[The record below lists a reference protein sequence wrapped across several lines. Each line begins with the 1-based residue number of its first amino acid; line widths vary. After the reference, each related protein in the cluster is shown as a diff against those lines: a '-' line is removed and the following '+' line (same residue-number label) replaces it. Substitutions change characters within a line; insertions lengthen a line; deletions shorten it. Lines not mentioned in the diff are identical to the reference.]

1 MPRRREG
8 ASGIPTS
15 LWRAEA
21 PHPGI
26 LESMARETEKEPGR
40 LKTMWSIFQMTR
52 KNDKAALPLMLLAF
66 FGPIIVV
73 VVLAIVMRQDVLWF
87 VLWVISG
94 VLIGLMLMMMTLTWR
109 AEKIAFSQIEGRP
122 GAVGAVLKSGLRGN
136 WSTSEMPVAVNPRT
150 QDAVYRAVGK
160 PGIVLIAEGPRERV
174 ARLVGE
180 EQRKLK
186 RIVPNVPVN
195 VLEIGPDSALELR
208 KMTKSMRRLKK
219 VLSRAEVMAVA
230 NRLTS
235 LGQTNLPI
243 PKGIDPRRV
252 RPGRPR

>member
-1 MPRRREG
+1 
-8 ASGIPTS
+8 
-15 LWRAEA
+15 
-21 PHPGI
+21 
-26 LESMARETEKEPGR
+26 MARETEKEPGR

-73 VVLAIVMRQDVLWF
+73 VVLAIVMQQDVLWF

-136 WSTSEMPVAVNPRT
+136 WTTSEMPVAVNPRT

-195 VLEIGPDSALELR
+195 VLEIGPDSSLELR

>member
-1 MPRRREG
+1 
-8 ASGIPTS
+8 
-15 LWRAEA
+15 
-21 PHPGI
+21 
-26 LESMARETEKEPGR
+26 MARETEKEPGR

-66 FGPIIVV
+66 FGPIVVV

-87 VLWVISG
+87 VLWVISC
-94 VLIGLMLMMMTLTWR
+94 VLIGLMLAMMTLTWR

-136 WSTSEMPVAVNPRT
+136 WTTSEMPVAVNPRT

-160 PGIVLIAEGPRERV
+160 PGVVLIAEGPRERV

-195 VLEIGPDSALELR
+195 VLEIGPDSSLELR

-235 LGQTNLPI
+235 LGQANLPI
-243 PKGIDPRRV
+243 PKGIDPNRV